1 VFGAALGPAEG
12 FAVDELD
19 PATGQL
25 PRAAADAAQSER
37 ASGIRGQI
45 QRLVGNPWF
54 ERTIIGL
61 IVINAI
67 TLGLETSDTVM
78 AAAGDLILAF
88 DKAVLVVFVVE
99 ILLRMIAHGA
109 RFWRDPWSWFDMII
123 VGIALM
129 PQSGG
134 LAVLRALRILRVLRL
149 VSLVPSLRRVVGSL
163 LTAIPSM
170 GAISVLLVLINY
182 VFAVMATK
190 LFGDRFPEWFGTIG
204 ASLYTLFQIMTL
216 ESWSMG
222 IVRPV
227 MEVFPYAWALFVP
240 YIMVVTFAVLNLFIG
255 IIVDA
260 MSHQSDEAAEHVIE
274 VTQSEYQKLMAEI
287 GELRGEIRA
296 LHAARDNAA
305 QPGAV
310 DDTSDRPS

>member
-1 VFGAALGPAEG
+1 MV
-12 FAVDELD
+12 V
-19 PATGQL
+19 
-25 PRAAADAAQSER
+25 RAAADAAQSER

-227 MEVFPYAWALFVP
+227 MDAFPYAWAFFIPFILCT
-240 YIMVVTFAVLNLFIG
+240 TFTVLNLFIG
-255 IIVDA
+255 IIVSA
-260 MSHQSDEAAEHVIE
+260 MQAEHE
-274 VTQSEYQKLMAEI
+274 ATAEEERAGLSVQQESI
-287 GELRGEIRA
+287 LTELKALREEIA
-296 LHAARDNAA
+296 ELKK
-305 QPGAV
+305 G
-310 DDTSDRPS
+310 